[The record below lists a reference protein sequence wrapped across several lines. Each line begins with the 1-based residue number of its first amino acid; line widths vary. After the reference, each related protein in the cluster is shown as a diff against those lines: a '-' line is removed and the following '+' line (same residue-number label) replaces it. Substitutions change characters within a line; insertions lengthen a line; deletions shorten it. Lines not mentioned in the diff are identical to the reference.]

1 MISQRLALW
10 AIAYGLLIW
19 FEATV
24 IVRWFGGYV
33 LVPGNSALTIA
44 VFVLTVPL
52 VFAIG
57 WVFFATFQTKPLE
70 RALVTILI
78 CAAGLIADAFVFV
91 WIENVFPI
99 MSATQERIFA
109 SWLLWAY
116 GLGLLSGVWPAR
128 LPRVPEA
135 VGDR

>member
-1 MISQRLALW
+1 MISRRLALW
-10 AIAYGLLIW
+10 AVAYGLLIW

-24 IVRWFGGYV
+24 IVRWLGNYV
-33 LVPGNSALTIA
+33 LVPGNTVLTVA

-57 WVFFATFQTKPLE
+57 WFFFSAFQTRPIE
-70 RALVTILI
+70 RAVAAILI
-78 CAAGLIADAFVFV
+78 CASGLVADSFVFV

-99 MSATQERIFA
+99 MNATQERIFA

-116 GLGLLSGVWPAR
+116 GLGLLSGIWPAK
-128 LPRVPEA
+128 LPRVPA
-135 VGDR
+135 A

>member
-1 MISQRLALW
+1 MISQRLSLW

-24 IVRWFGGYV
+24 IVRWVGNYV
-33 LVPGNSALTIA
+33 LVPGNTTLTIA

-57 WVFFATFQTKPLE
+57 WFFFTAFQTRPLE
-70 RALVTILI
+70 RAITTILI
-78 CAAGLIADAFVFV
+78 CAAGLVADSFVFV

-99 MSATQERIFA
+99 MSATQERVFA

-128 LPRVPEA
+128 LPRVPVA
-135 VGDR
+135 